1 VSYGLCNT
9 HCVQTTRLDS
19 SANDAL
25 DGKMLIMPSDFF
37 RFLLQA
43 RVVPCYLNPVAQFIL
58 CPGYPKALIRLLKF
72 FGWSIVAV
80 FCGLLLGLSGAFLY
94 LSPGLP
100 SVEALRSIQ
109 LQIPLR
115 VYSSDNKL
123 IAEFGEMRRT
133 PIRFADIPPNFIN
146 ALLSAED
153 DNFANHYGVDP
164 SSLMR
169 AATQLV
175 KSGHIQSG
183 GSTITMQVAK
193 NFFLTSERSFS
204 RKTTE
209 ILLALQIERQLTKDE
224 ILELYVNKI
233 YLGNRAYGIEAAA
246 QVYYGKSIRDVS
258 LAQMAMIAG
267 LPKAPSRFNPLA
279 NPARSKERRDWILG
293 RMYKLGKITEA
304 DYTTAINEPLNAS
317 YHVPTPEVN
326 APYIAE
332 MARAEMV
339 GRYGSDAY
347 TEGFRVTTT
356 VPSNLQEMA
365 NTALHEGLMT
375 YDQRHGYRGPESR
388 LPGKTREAWATE
400 LTKQRT
406 ISSLEPA
413 IVTQVD
419 KTGLQV
425 LTRTGEEHVGWDS
438 MKWARPFLNTNSMGA
453 NPKQPS
459 DVAQVGDLIRV
470 QRQPDNSLKFSQI
483 PQAQG
488 ALVSLD
494 PQNGAIRSL
503 VGGFAFEQSNYNR
516 AMQAKRQPG
525 SSFKPFVYSAALD
538 NGYTAASLVN
548 DAPIVFVDEYLDKVW
563 RPKNDTNTF
572 LGPIRL
578 REGLYKSRNLVSIR
592 LVQALGIDR
601 TIDYISKFG
610 FNKQDL
616 PRNLSLALGTAT
628 LTPMEIAT
636 GWSTF
641 ANGGYKISPYIID
654 KIESRNGDTLFVANP
669 PSVPQGAAVTNGIA
683 APTDAQAFTV
693 NATPG
698 EAPAAPGA
706 APQTPAVAERIVDG
720 RTTYI
725 LNSMLEDVIKL
736 GTGRRALALGRSDI
750 AGKTGTT
757 NESKD
762 AWFSGYNADYVTTVW
777 TGFDQPE
784 SLGKRE
790 FGGTV
795 ALPIWMN
802 YMAAAL
808 KDKPPH
814 TQPEPE
820 GILSL
825 RVDPVSGRA
834 ASPGTPGAY
843 FELFKA
849 EDTPPSVN
857 ELGNGNAPGSPLPAD
872 EAAPIDLF

>member
-1 VSYGLCNT
+1 
-9 HCVQTTRLDS
+9 
-19 SANDAL
+19 
-25 DGKMLIMPSDFF
+25 MI
-37 RFLLQA
+37 
-43 RVVPCYLNPVAQFIL
+43 RV
-58 CPGYPKALIRLLKF
+58 LKF
-72 FGWSIVAV
+72 LWWSLVAV

-94 LSPGLP
+94 LSPNLP

-115 VYSSDNKL
+115 VYSSDGKL

-133 PIRFADIPPNFIN
+133 PIRFAEIPPNFIN

-279 NPARSKERRDWILG
+279 NPARAKERRDWILG
-293 RMYKLGKITEA
+293 RMYRLGKI
-304 DYTTAINEPLNAS
+304 DQTAYQAALNEPLNAS
-317 YHVPTPEVN
+317 YHVPTPEVD

-356 VPSNLQEMA
+356 IPSDLQEHA
-365 NTALHEGLMT
+365 RLAVRNGLID

-388 LPGKTREAWATE
+388 FPGMTRAAWTQE

-406 ISSLEPA
+406 INGLEPA

-419 KTGLQV
+419 KTGVRV
-425 LTRTGEEHVGWDS
+425 LTRNGEEEETVDWAS
-438 MKWARPFLNTNSMGA
+438 MKWARPYLNTNSMGA
-453 NPKQPS
+453 NPRQPA
-459 DVAQVGDLIRV
+459 DVVKVGDLIRV
-470 QRQPDNSLKFSQI
+470 LRQDDDSLKFAQI
-483 PQAQG
+483 PAAQS

-494 PQNGAIRSL
+494 PRNGAIRAL

-538 NGYTAASLVN
+538 NGYTASSLVN

-578 REGLYKSRNLVSIR
+578 REALYKSRNLVSIR
-592 LVQALGIDR
+592 LLQALGVDS
-601 TIDYISKFG
+601 TIDYITRFG
-610 FNKQDL
+610 FAKQDL

-641 ANGGYKISPYIID
+641 ANGGYKVSPYLIE
-654 KIESRNGDTLFVANP
+654 KIENRDGQTLFAANP
-669 PSVPQGAAVTNGIA
+669 PSVPAN
-683 APTDAQAFTV
+683 
-693 NATPG
+693 
-698 EAPAAPGA
+698 EARPAADTSTFAVNDNPGLSTTSGTPA
-706 APQTPAVAERIVDG
+706 EPQAPAVAERIVDS
-720 RTTYI
+720 RTTFI
-725 LNSMLEDVIKL
+725 LNSMLQDVIKR
-736 GTGRRALALGRSDI
+736 GTGRRALAMNRPDI

-784 SLGKRE
+784 SLGRHE

-802 YMAAAL
+802 YMSAAL

-814 TQPEPE
+814 QQPEPD

-834 ASPGTPGAY
+834 ATPSTPNAF
-843 FELFKA
+843 FELFKS
-849 EDTPPSVN
+849 EDTPPSVS
-857 ELGNGNAPGSPLPAD
+857 ELGGSAPGSPLPAD
-872 EAAPIDLF
+872 ESAPIDLF

>member
-1 VSYGLCNT
+1 
-9 HCVQTTRLDS
+9 
-19 SANDAL
+19 
-25 DGKMLIMPSDFF
+25 M
-37 RFLLQA
+37 
-43 RVVPCYLNPVAQFIL
+43 
-58 CPGYPKALIRLLKF
+58 IRLLKF
-72 FGWSIVAV
+72 FGWSFVAV
-80 FCGLLLGLSGAFLY
+80 FCGLLLVLSGAFLY

-100 SVEALRSIQ
+100 SVESLRSIQ

-115 VYSSDNKL
+115 VYTSDGKL
-123 IAEFGEMRRT
+123 IAEFGEMRRS
-133 PIRFADIPPNFIN
+133 PIKFADIPPNFIN

-193 NFFLTSERSFS
+193 NYFLSSERSFS
-204 RKTTE
+204 RKTNE
-209 ILLALQIERQLTKDE
+209 ILLALEIERELTKDE

-233 YLGNRAYGIEAAA
+233 YLGNRAYGIESAA
-246 QVYYGKSIRDVS
+246 QVYYGKSIRDLS

-279 NPARSKERRDWILG
+279 NPVRSKERRDWILG
-293 RMYKLGKITEA
+293 RMYKLGKIDQASYEA
-304 DYTTAINEPLNAS
+304 AIAEPVNAS
-317 YHVPTPEVN
+317 YHVPTPEVS

-356 VPSNLQEMA
+356 VPSDLQELA
-365 NTALHEGLMT
+365 NTAVHEGLIA

-388 LPGKTREAWATE
+388 LPGKTLAAWTQE
-400 LTKQRT
+400 LAKQRP
-406 ISSLEPA
+406 ISGLEPA

-419 KTGLQV
+419 KDGIQV
-425 LTRTGEEHVGWDS
+425 LTRTGEAHVSWNT
-438 MKWARPFLNTNSMGA
+438 MKWARKFLNTNSMGPM
-453 NPKQPS
+453 PKQPS

-470 QRQPDNSLKFSQI
+470 QPQADGSYKFSQV
-483 PQAQG
+483 PTVQG

-494 PQNGAIRSL
+494 PDNGAIRAL

-525 SSFKPFVYSAALD
+525 SSFKPFIYSAALD
-538 NGYTAASLVN
+538 NGYTAATLVN

-572 LGPIRL
+572 LGPIRV
-578 REGLYKSRNLVSIR
+578 REALYKSRNLVSIR
-592 LVQALGIDR
+592 LLQSLGVDR
-601 TIDYISKFG
+601 TVDYISKFG

-641 ANGGYKISPYIID
+641 ANGGYKITPYLID
-654 KIESRNGDTLFVANP
+654 KIESRNGETLFVANP
-669 PSVPQGAAVTNGIA
+669 PSVPKNDTKDVPPEAAALTIDTIN
-683 APTDAQAFTV
+683 
-693 NATPG
+693 
-698 EAPAAPGA
+698 AAPGL
-706 APQTPAVAERIVDG
+706 PTVETQAVAERIVDG

-725 LNSMLEDVIKL
+725 LTSMLQDVIKL
-736 GTGRRALALGRSDI
+736 GTGRRALALGRTDL

-784 SLGKRE
+784 SLGRRE
-790 FGGTV
+790 YGGTV
-795 ALPIWMN
+795 ALPIWMT
-802 YMAAAL
+802 YMGGAL
-808 KDKPPH
+808 KGKPAH

-825 RVDPVSGRA
+825 RIDPSSGRI

-843 FELFKA
+843 FELFKS
-849 EDTPPSVN
+849 EDTPPTNS
-857 ELGNGNAPGSPLPAD
+857 ELGNNPAPGSPLPAD
-872 EAAPIDLF
+872 DGAPIDLF

>member
-1 VSYGLCNT
+1 
-9 HCVQTTRLDS
+9 
-19 SANDAL
+19 
-25 DGKMLIMPSDFF
+25 M
-37 RFLLQA
+37 
-43 RVVPCYLNPVAQFIL
+43 
-58 CPGYPKALIRLLKF
+58 IRLLKF
-72 FGWSIVAV
+72 FWWSFVAIV
-80 FCGLLLGLSGAFLY
+80 CGLLLGLTGAFLY
-94 LSPGLP
+94 LAPNLP
-100 SVEALRSIQ
+100 SVDALRNIQ

-115 VYSSDNKL
+115 VFSSDGKL
-123 IAEFGEMRRT
+123 IAEFGEMRRS
-133 PIRFADIPPNFIN
+133 PIRFADIPPNFIH

-169 AATQLV
+169 AASQLV

-193 NFFLTSERSFS
+193 NYFLTSERSFS

-246 QVYYGKSIRDVS
+246 QVYYGKSIRDLSV
-258 LAQMAMIAG
+258 AQMAMIAG

-279 NPARSKERRDWILG
+279 NPVRAKERRDWILG
-293 RMYKLGKITEA
+293 RMFKLGKIDQSTYQA
-304 DYTTAINEPLNAS
+304 ALAEPINAS
-317 YHVPTPEVN
+317 YHVQSPEVN

-339 GRYGSDAY
+339 GRYGSEAY

-356 VPSNLQEMA
+356 VPSDLQEHA
-365 NTALHEGLMT
+365 NKAVQDGLIE

-388 LPGKTREAWATE
+388 FPGLTRDGWAQE
-400 LTKQRT
+400 LTKQRP
-406 ISSLEPA
+406 ISGLEPA
-413 IVTQVD
+413 IVSQVD
-419 KTGLQV
+419 KNGIHV
-425 LTRTGEEHVGWDS
+425 LTRNGEKEETVAWES
-438 MKWARPFLNTNSMGA
+438 MKWAKTFLNTNSVGA

-459 DVAQVGDLIRV
+459 DVVHVGDLVRV
-470 QRQPDNSLKFSQI
+470 QRQADNSLKFSQI
-483 PQAQG
+483 PVVQS

-494 PQNGAIRSL
+494 PHNGAIRAL

-525 SSFKPFVYSAALD
+525 SSFKPFLYSAALD

-563 RPKNDTNTF
+563 RPKNDTGTF

-578 REGLYKSRNLVSIR
+578 REALYKSRNLVSIR
-592 LVQALGIDR
+592 LLQSLGVDTAIN
-601 TIDYISKFG
+601 YITRFG

-628 LTPMEIAT
+628 LTPMEIVS

-641 ANGGYKISPYIID
+641 ANGGYKVSPYLID
-654 KIESRNGDTLFVANP
+654 KIEDREGKTLFVANP
-669 PSVPQGAAVTNGIA
+669 PTVPANDPNPKAVNEAAISSASTYAAPETPALTATTVPNALDTNG
-683 APTDAQAFTV
+683 AP
-693 NATPG
+693 
-698 EAPAAPGA
+698 PA
-706 APQTPAVAERIVDG
+706 PAVAERIVDG

-725 LNSMLEDVIKL
+725 LNSMLQDVIKR
-736 GTGRRALALGRSDI
+736 GTGRRALAMNRPDI

-757 NESKD
+757 NDSKD
-762 AWFSGYNADYVTTVW
+762 AWFTGYNADYATTVW

-784 SLGKRE
+784 SLGRRE

-802 YMAAAL
+802 YMSAAL

-814 TQPEPE
+814 VQAEPD

-834 ASPGTPGAY
+834 ATPSTPNAF
-843 FELFKA
+843 FELFKS

-857 ELGNGNAPGSPLPAD
+857 ELGGSPPPGSPLPAD
-872 EAAPIDLF
+872 ESAPIDLF

>member
-1 VSYGLCNT
+1 
-9 HCVQTTRLDS
+9 
-19 SANDAL
+19 
-25 DGKMLIMPSDFF
+25 M
-37 RFLLQA
+37 
-43 RVVPCYLNPVAQFIL
+43 
-58 CPGYPKALIRLLKF
+58 IRLLKF

-80 FCGLLLGLSGAFLY
+80 FCGLLLALSGAFLY

-115 VYSSDNKL
+115 VYSSDGKL

-193 NFFLTSERSFS
+193 NFFLSSERSFS

-293 RMYKLGKITEA
+293 RMYKLGKISEA
-304 DYTTAINEPLNAS
+304 DYTAAINEPLNAS

-356 VPSNLQEMA
+356 VPSDLQELA
-365 NTALHEGLMT
+365 NTAVHEGLIT

-388 LPGKTREAWATE
+388 LPGKTHAAWAQE
-400 LTKQRT
+400 LTKQRS
-406 ISSLEPA
+406 ISGLEPA

-419 KTGLQV
+419 KNGLQV

-453 NPKQPS
+453 APKQPS

-470 QRQPDNSLKFSQI
+470 QRQADNSLKFRQI
-483 PQAQG
+483 PVVQG

-516 AMQAKRQPG
+516 ALQAKRQPG

-572 LGPIRL
+572 LGPIRM
-578 REGLYKSRNLVSIR
+578 REALYKSRNLVSIR
-592 LVQALGIDR
+592 LLQSLGVDR

-636 GWSTF
+636 GWSVF
-641 ANGGYKISPYIID
+641 ANGGYKVTPYIID
-654 KIESRNGDTLFVANP
+654 KIESRNGETLFTANP
-669 PSVPQGAAVTNGIA
+669 PSVPAGDTASSGIA
-683 APTDAQAFTV
+683 APAQQGFTV
-693 NATPG
+693 DNVPG
-698 EAPAAPGA
+698 ETPSQPLYRHPRWLNVSSMAAPPTSSTA
-706 APQTPAVAERIVDG
+706 CW
-720 RTTYI
+720 
-725 LNSMLEDVIKL
+725 
-736 GTGRRALALGRSDI
+736 
-750 AGKTGTT
+750 KT
-757 NESKD
+757 
-762 AWFSGYNADYVTTVW
+762 
-777 TGFDQPE
+777 
-784 SLGKRE
+784 
-790 FGGTV
+790 
-795 ALPIWMN
+795 
-802 YMAAAL
+802 
-808 KDKPPH
+808 
-814 TQPEPE
+814 
-820 GILSL
+820 
-825 RVDPVSGRA
+825 
-834 ASPGTPGAY
+834 
-843 FELFKA
+843 
-849 EDTPPSVN
+849 
-857 ELGNGNAPGSPLPAD
+857 
-872 EAAPIDLF
+872 

>member
-1 VSYGLCNT
+1 
-9 HCVQTTRLDS
+9 
-19 SANDAL
+19 
-25 DGKMLIMPSDFF
+25 M
-37 RFLLQA
+37 
-43 RVVPCYLNPVAQFIL
+43 
-58 CPGYPKALIRLLKF
+58 IRLLKF
-72 FGWSIVAV
+72 FGYSFVAIV
-80 FCGLLLGLSGAFLY
+80 CGLLLVFSGAYLY

-115 VYSSDNKL
+115 VYSSDEKL

-164 SSLMR
+164 SSLVR

-204 RKTTE
+204 RKATE

-233 YLGNRAYGIEAAA
+233 YLGNRAYGIEAAS
-246 QVYYGKSIRDVS
+246 QVYYGKSIRDAS

-293 RMYKLGKITEA
+293 RMYKLGKIDQSAYESA
-304 DYTTAINEPLNAS
+304 VAEPLNAS
-317 YHVPTPEVN
+317 YHVPTPEVS

-356 VPSNLQEMA
+356 IPSNLQEIA
-365 NTALHEGLMT
+365 NHAVHEGLIA

-388 LPGKTREAWATE
+388 LPGKTLSAWTVE
-400 LTKQRT
+400 LGKQRS
-406 ISSLEPA
+406 ISGLDPA
-413 IVTQVD
+413 IVTQVKKD
-419 KTGLQV
+419 GVQV
-425 LTRTGEEHVGWDS
+425 LTRSGEEHVAWDS
-438 MKWARPFLNTNSMGA
+438 MKWARPFLNTNSMGPM
-453 NPKQPS
+453 PKQPS

-470 QRQPDNSLKFSQI
+470 QRQKDDSLKFSQV
-483 PQAQG
+483 PVAQG

-494 PQNGAIRSL
+494 PQNGAIRAL

-516 AMQAKRQPG
+516 ATQAKRQPG

-572 LGPIRL
+572 LGPIRV
-578 REGLYKSRNLVSIR
+578 REALYKSRNLVSIR
-592 LVQALGIDR
+592 LLQAMGVGK
-601 TIDYISKFG
+601 TIDYMTRFG

-616 PRNLSLALGTAT
+616 PPNLSLALGTAT

-636 GWSTF
+636 GWSVF
-641 ANGGYKISPYIID
+641 ANGGYKVTPYLID

-669 PSVPQGAAVTNGIA
+669 PSVPNGVAASDGLAAPANSGITIEPTPGA
-683 APTDAQAFTV
+683 APTDA
-693 NATPG
+693 TP
-698 EAPAAPGA
+698 APAA
-706 APQTPAVAERIVDG
+706 PAVAERIVDG

-725 LNSMLEDVIKL
+725 LTSMLQDVIKR
-736 GTGRRALALGRSDI
+736 GTGRRALALGRADL

-762 AWFSGYNADYVTTVW
+762 AWFSGYNADYITTVW
-777 TGFDQPE
+777 TGYDQPE
-784 SLGKRE
+784 SLGRRE
-790 FGGTV
+790 YGGTV
-795 ALPIWMN
+795 ALPIWMS
-802 YMAAAL
+802 YMGGAL
-808 KDKPPH
+808 KDKPAH
-814 TQPEPE
+814 TQAEPE

-825 RVDPVSGRA
+825 RIDPISGRA
-834 ASPGTPGAY
+834 AAPGTPNAY
-843 FELFKA
+843 FELFKS
-849 EDTPPSVN
+849 EDTPPSMN
-857 ELGNGNAPGSPLPAD
+857 ELGNGVAPGSPLPAD
-872 EAAPIDLF
+872 ESAPIDLF

>member
-1 VSYGLCNT
+1 
-9 HCVQTTRLDS
+9 
-19 SANDAL
+19 
-25 DGKMLIMPSDFF
+25 MPSVFF
-37 RFLLQA
+37 RFLLPA
-43 RVVPCYLNPVAQFIL
+43 RVVLCVSRDPVAQFIL
-58 CPGYPKALIRLLKF
+58 CRGCPKALIRLLKL

-246 QVYYGKSIRDVS
+246 QVYYGKSIREVS

-304 DYTTAINEPLNAS
+304 DYTAAINEPLNAS

-419 KTGLQV
+419 KNGLQV
-425 LTRTGEEHVGWDS
+425 LTRTGEEHVAWDT

-453 NPKQPS
+453 APRQPS
-459 DVAQVGDLIRV
+459 DVAQIGDLIRV
-470 QRQPDNSLKFSQI
+470 QRQPNNSLKFSQI

-578 REGLYKSRNLVSIR
+578 REALYKSRNLVSIR
-592 LVQALGIDR
+592 LLQAMGVGK
-601 TIDYISKFG
+601 TIDYITRFG

-616 PRNLSLALGTAT
+616 PPNLSLALGTAT

-641 ANGGYKISPYIID
+641 ANGGYKITPYIID

-669 PSVPQGAAVTNGIA
+669 PTVPQGGAATDGIA
-683 APTDAQAFTV
+683 APATESFTV
-693 NATPG
+693 NAAPVPG
-698 EAPAAPGA
+698 EAPGSAAV
-706 APQTPAVAERIVDG
+706 PQAPAVAERIVDG

-725 LNSMLEDVIKL
+725 LNSMLQDVIKL

-784 SLGKRE
+784 SLGRRE

-814 TQPEPE
+814 VQPEPE

-834 ASPGTPGAY
+834 ASPSTPGAY

-857 ELGNGNAPGSPLPAD
+857 EIGNGTVPGSPLPAD
-872 EAAPIDLF
+872 EQAPIDLF

>member
-1 VSYGLCNT
+1 MCS
-9 HCVQTTRLDS
+9 R
-19 SANDAL
+19 
-25 DGKMLIMPSDFF
+25 
-37 RFLLQA
+37 
-43 RVVPCYLNPVAQFIL
+43 NPVAKFIF
-58 CPGYPKALIRLLKF
+58 CSGYPKALIRLLKF

-80 FCGLLLGLSGAFLY
+80 FCGLLLGLSGAYLY

-115 VYSSDNKL
+115 VYSSDDKL

-193 NFFLTSERSFS
+193 NFFLSSERSFS
-204 RKTTE
+204 RKATE

-293 RMYKLGKITEA
+293 RMYKLGKITEPE
-304 DYTTAINEPLNAS
+304 YTAAINEPLNAS

-419 KTGLQV
+419 KNGLQV
-425 LTRTGEEHVGWDS
+425 LTRTGEEHVAWDT

-453 NPKQPS
+453 NPRQPS
-459 DVAQVGDLIRV
+459 DVAQIGDLVRV
-470 QRQPDNSLKFSQI
+470 QRQKDNSLKFSQL

-538 NGYTAASLVN
+538 NGYTAATLVN

-578 REGLYKSRNLVSIR
+578 REALYKSRNLVSIR
-592 LVQALGIDR
+592 LLQAMGVGK
-601 TIDYISKFG
+601 TIDYITRFG

-616 PRNLSLALGTAT
+616 PPNLSLALGTAT

-636 GWSTF
+636 GWATF
-641 ANGGYKISPYIID
+641 ANGGYKITPFIID

-669 PSVPQGAAVTNGIA
+669 PTVPQGTSATDGLA
-683 APTDAQAFTV
+683 APATESFTV
-693 NATPG
+693 NAAPVPG
-698 EAPAAPGA
+698 EAPGTASV
-706 APQTPAVAERIVDG
+706 PQTPAVAERIVDA

-725 LNSMLEDVIKL
+725 LNSMLQDVIKR

-784 SLGKRE
+784 SLGRRE

-795 ALPIWMN
+795 SLPIWMN

-814 TQPEPE
+814 VQPEPE
-820 GILSL
+820 GLLSL
-825 RVDPVSGRA
+825 RVDPASGRA
-834 ASPGTPGAY
+834 ATPSTPGAY

-857 ELGNGNAPGSPLPAD
+857 ELGNGSVPGSPLPAD
-872 EAAPIDLF
+872 EQAPIDLF

>member
-1 VSYGLCNT
+1 
-9 HCVQTTRLDS
+9 
-19 SANDAL
+19 
-25 DGKMLIMPSDFF
+25 M
-37 RFLLQA
+37 
-43 RVVPCYLNPVAQFIL
+43 
-58 CPGYPKALIRLLKF
+58 IRLLKF

-115 VYSSDNKL
+115 VYSSDDKL

-246 QVYYGKSIRDVS
+246 QVYYGKSIRDIT

-279 NPARSKERRDWILG
+279 NPTRSKERRDWILG
-293 RMYKLGKITEA
+293 RMFKLGKIDEA
-304 DYTTAINEPLNAS
+304 AYQAAVNEPLNAS

-365 NTALHEGLMT
+365 NTAVHEGLMT

-388 LPGKTREAWATE
+388 LPGKTREAWAME

-406 ISSLEPA
+406 ISGLEPA

-419 KTGLQV
+419 KNGVQV

-438 MKWARPFLNTNSMGA
+438 MKWARPFLNTNSMGP
-453 NPKQPS
+453 NPKQPA

-470 QRQPDNSLKFSQI
+470 QRQADNSLKFSQI
-483 PQAQG
+483 PVAQG

-516 AMQAKRQPG
+516 ALQAKRQPG

-538 NGYTAASLVN
+538 SGYTASSLVN

-572 LGPIRL
+572 LGPIRM
-578 REGLYKSRNLVSIR
+578 REALYKSRNLVSIR
-592 LVQALGIDR
+592 LLQSMGVDR

-641 ANGGYKISPYIID
+641 ANGGYKITPYIIE
-654 KIESRNGDTLFVANP
+654 KIDSRNGDNLFTANP
-669 PSVPQGAAVTNGIA
+669 PSVPSVPTAESVSDGVA
-683 APTDAQAFTV
+683 APVANAFSV
-693 NATPG
+693 SSVPG
-698 EAPAAPGA
+698 EIPATQPAV
-706 APQTPAVAERIVDG
+706 QTPAVAERIVDG
-720 RTTYI
+720 RTTFI
-725 LNSMLEDVIKL
+725 LNSMLQDVIKL
-736 GTGRRALALGRSDI
+736 GTGRRAMALGRTDL

-784 SLGKRE
+784 SLGRRE
-790 FGGTV
+790 YGGTV
-795 ALPIWMN
+795 ALPIWMT

-808 KDKPPH
+808 KDKPAH
-814 TQPEPE
+814 TQNEPE

-825 RVDPVSGRA
+825 RVDPISGRA
-834 ASPGTPGAY
+834 ATPGTPNAY
-843 FELFKA
+843 FELFKS

-857 ELGNGNAPGSPLPAD
+857 ELSNGNAPGSPLPAD

>member
-1 VSYGLCNT
+1 
-9 HCVQTTRLDS
+9 
-19 SANDAL
+19 
-25 DGKMLIMPSDFF
+25 M
-37 RFLLQA
+37 
-43 RVVPCYLNPVAQFIL
+43 
-58 CPGYPKALIRLLKF
+58 IRLLKF
-72 FGWSIVAV
+72 FCWSILAV
-80 FCGLLLGLSGAFLY
+80 VCGLLLGLSGAYLY

-100 SVEALRSIQ
+100 SVEALKSVQ

-115 VYSSDNKL
+115 VYSSDGKL
-123 IAEFGEMRRT
+123 IAEFGEMRRS
-133 PIRFADIPPNFIN
+133 PIRFSDIPPHFIQ

-153 DNFANHYGVDP
+153 DNFENHYGVDP
-164 SSLMR
+164 SSLVR
-169 AATQLV
+169 AASQLLR
-175 KSGHIQSG
+175 SGHIQTG

-193 NFFLTSERSFS
+193 NYFLSSERSFS
-204 RKTTE
+204 RKTNE

-246 QVYYGKSIRDVS
+246 QVYYGKSIRDCS

-279 NPARSKERRDWILG
+279 NAARAKERRDWILG
-293 RMYKLGKITEA
+293 RMYKLGKIDEA
-304 DYTTAINEPLNAS
+304 SYQAALAEPINAS

-356 VPSNLQEMA
+356 VPSTLQENA
-365 NTALHEGLMT
+365 NKAVLDGLAT

-388 LPGKTREAWATE
+388 LPGKTREAWLAE
-400 LTKQRT
+400 LARQRT
-406 ISSLEPA
+406 LNTLEPV
-413 IVTQVD
+413 IVTHVD
-419 KTGLQV
+419 KAGLTV
-425 LTRTGEEHVGWDS
+425 LNRDDKEEHVAWET
-438 MKWARPFLNTNSMGA
+438 MKWARPFINTNSQGRA
-453 NPKQPS
+453 PSQPA
-459 DVAQVGDLIRV
+459 DVAQIGDLIRV
-470 QRQPDNSLKFSQI
+470 QRQPDGSLKFSQV
-483 PQAQG
+483 PTAQS

-494 PQNGAIRSL
+494 PHDGAIKAL

-525 SSFKPFVYSAALD
+525 SSFKPFIYSAALD
-538 NGYTAASLVN
+538 NGYTPASLVN
-548 DAPIVFVDEYLDKVW
+548 DAPIVFVDEAVDKVW

-578 REGLYKSRNLVSIR
+578 REALYKSRNLVSIR
-592 LVQALGIDR
+592 VLQSLGVDH
-601 TIDYISKFG
+601 TIDYITRFG
-610 FNKQDL
+610 FNRQDL

-636 GWSTF
+636 GWSAF
-641 ANGGYKISPYIID
+641 ANGGFKVTPYLIQ
-654 KIESRNGDTLFVANP
+654 KIESRNGDVLFTAAP
-669 PSVPQGAAVTNGIA
+669 PVVPTDEQEASAPPAEPVTTATGNDVQGATTPPAAA
-683 APTDAQAFTV
+683 APAF
-693 NATPG
+693 
-698 EAPAAPGA
+698 AP
-706 APQTPAVAERIVDG
+706 RIIDG

-725 LNSMLEDVIKL
+725 LTSMLQDVIKK
-736 GTGRRALALGRSDI
+736 GTGRRALALNRPDI

-757 NESKD
+757 NDSKD
-762 AWFSGYNADYVTTVW
+762 AWFSGYNADYMTTVW

-784 SLGKRE
+784 TLGHKE

-795 ALPIWMN
+795 ALPIWMQ
-802 YMAAAL
+802 YMGAAL

-820 GILSL
+820 GIVSL

-834 ASPGTPGAY
+834 ATPSTPNAY
-843 FELFKA
+843 FELFKS

-857 ELGNGNAPGSPLPAD
+857 EIGNGTAPGSPLPAD
-872 EAAPIDLF
+872 EAAPMDLF

>member
-1 VSYGLCNT
+1 
-9 HCVQTTRLDS
+9 
-19 SANDAL
+19 
-25 DGKMLIMPSDFF
+25 M
-37 RFLLQA
+37 
-43 RVVPCYLNPVAQFIL
+43 
-58 CPGYPKALIRLLKF
+58 IRLLKF

-115 VYSSDNKL
+115 VYSSDDKL

-419 KTGLQV
+419 KNGLQV
-425 LTRTGEEHVGWDS
+425 MTRTGEEHVAWDS

-453 NPKQPS
+453 NPE
-459 DVAQVGDLIRV
+459 AAVGRGPGRRPDSRAAPAGQLAEI
-470 QRQPDNSLKFSQI
+470 QPD
-483 PQAQG
+483 PAG
-488 ALVSLD
+488 PGRTGVPGPAERRD
-494 PQNGAIRSL
+494 PLAGR
-503 VGGFAFEQSNYNR
+503 
-516 AMQAKRQPG
+516 
-525 SSFKPFVYSAALD
+525 
-538 NGYTAASLVN
+538 
-548 DAPIVFVDEYLDKVW
+548 
-563 RPKNDTNTF
+563 
-572 LGPIRL
+572 RL
-578 REGLYKSRNLVSIR
+578 RLRAEQLQPRHAGQASAGLELQAVR
-592 LVQALGIDR
+592 LQ
-601 TIDYISKFG
+601 
-610 FNKQDL
+610 
-616 PRNLSLALGTAT
+616 
-628 LTPMEIAT
+628 
-636 GWSTF
+636 
-641 ANGGYKISPYIID
+641 
-654 KIESRNGDTLFVANP
+654 
-669 PSVPQGAAVTNGIA
+669 
-683 APTDAQAFTV
+683 
-693 NATPG
+693 
-698 EAPAAPGA
+698 
-706 APQTPAVAERIVDG
+706 
-720 RTTYI
+720 
-725 LNSMLEDVIKL
+725 
-736 GTGRRALALGRSDI
+736 RRAG
-750 AGKTGTT
+750 
-757 NESKD
+757 
-762 AWFSGYNADYVTTVW
+762 
-777 TGFDQPE
+777 
-784 SLGKRE
+784 
-790 FGGTV
+790 
-795 ALPIWMN
+795 
-802 YMAAAL
+802 
-808 KDKPPH
+808 
-814 TQPEPE
+814 
-820 GILSL
+820 
-825 RVDPVSGRA
+825 
-834 ASPGTPGAY
+834 
-843 FELFKA
+843 
-849 EDTPPSVN
+849 
-857 ELGNGNAPGSPLPAD
+857 
-872 EAAPIDLF
+872 